1 MANDLRM
8 GFEPSMTSLVSGI
21 IADVQDLVRQQ
32 LALFREEVKGDV
44 ANAKEAA
51 VSLALAGGVGLI
63 GVGLLVLSLVHL
75 LHWATAL
82 PLWGCYGTLAAAFL
96 GVGSV
101 LYFTA
106 KKKLESSS
114 LLPRESAQEF
124 KESVQC
130 LTKPK

>member
-51 VSLALAGGVGLI
+51 VSLALAGGVGFI
-63 GVGLLVLSLVHL
+63 GVGLLILSLVHL

-82 PLWGCYGTLAAAFL
+82 PLWGCYGAVAVVFLAI
-96 GVGSV
+96 GGV
-101 LYFTA
+101 LYLAA
-106 KKKLESSS
+106 KKKFDSSR
-114 LLPRESAQEF
+114 LLPLESAQEF